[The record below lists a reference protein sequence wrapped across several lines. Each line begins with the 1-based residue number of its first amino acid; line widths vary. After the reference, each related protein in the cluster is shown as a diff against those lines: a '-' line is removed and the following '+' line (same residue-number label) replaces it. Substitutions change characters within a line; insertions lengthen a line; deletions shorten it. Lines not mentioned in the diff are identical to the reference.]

1 VDEEVVECSYFIFAF
16 FDTFFVVLGTAILS
30 CGRACLESDVGCSH
44 CSHIFFVH
52 SVHHSMTSSP
62 PQKKMDSFQENNDA
76 DEVLLA
82 SEQLAYAITASQE
95 TSLRLERSI
104 LSYQSL
110 TATLQHIHQHTRVPI
125 LVPVANGLG
134 YFEGELRHTNDVMA
148 LLGDNWFA
156 ERTVAQAVEICS
168 RRLAF
173 LTKEKEQVTM
183 DLLELEKKQ
192 QLLES
197 EFQQQSAASAA
208 APRVAPSA
216 AARKANPAA
225 SQRQTTRVAP
235 GGAQVDA
242 IPAATTMEGLL
253 ESSPL
258 TPAGATNKRNSDEQ
272 REREGVSAES
282 QDDDLETDDDADS
295 DIPQFHPDDELT
307 DDELEALEKSIDP
320 KRLNDDEYV
329 EKLMLDMMMAKRAAR
344 LGFATSAVFGD
355 DDDDDGGA
363 EAGPTVSS
371 SPTSYNTPADIG
383 PRPAAAT
390 ATGSKEAASQLLS
403 SGDVA
408 SRVVGQEA
416 DKTKPRKHVSFD
428 LEALDNNAQ
437 QEQRRQQQ
445 QYSATTTAFLRN
457 TMTSNQPTV
466 AAAAAEVDCTNE
478 FSFEDEFGRRVSVPG
493 LPQQLQQ
500 QGATTLVPPTTSVGE
515 QRRPFVSAPTF
526 SPLGSIA
533 ERPQRA
539 VGGAGAA
546 SPGAGGSVAGRSV
559 FMQRMLGEGR

>member
-1 VDEEVVECSYFIFAF
+1 
-16 FDTFFVVLGTAILS
+16 
-30 CGRACLESDVGCSH
+30 
-44 CSHIFFVH
+44 VH
-52 SVHHSMTSSP
+52 SVRSSLNDKQP
-62 PQKKMDSFQENNDA
+62 KIKRPQETLPKKMDSFQEHNDA

-104 LSYQSL
+104 LSYQTL
-110 TATLQHIHQHTRVPI
+110 TATLEHIHQHTRVPI

-168 RRLAF
+168 RRLTF

-197 EFQQQSAASAA
+197 EFQQQSAASASAA

-216 AARKANPAA
+216 AARKSNAAA
-225 SQRQTTRVAP
+225 SQRQATRVAP

-242 IPAATTMEGLL
+242 IPAATNMEGLL
-253 ESSPL
+253 ESPL
-258 TPAGATNKRNSDEQ
+258 TPADATNKRNSDEQ
-272 REREGVSAES
+272 REREGVSAEG
-282 QDDDLETDDDADS
+282 QHDDLENDDDADS

-307 DDELEALEKSIDP
+307 DDELESLEKSIDP

-355 DDDDDGGA
+355 DDEDDDGGA

-383 PRPAAAT
+383 PRPAAAA
-390 ATGSKEAASQLLS
+390 ATGSEEAASQLLS

-408 SRVVGQEA
+408 SRVVGQVD

-428 LEALDNNAQ
+428 REVLDNNAQ
-437 QEQRRQQQ
+437 QEQRRQQ

-457 TMTSNQPTV
+457 TMTSNQPT
-466 AAAAAEVDCTNE
+466 AAAAAEVDGTNE

-493 LPQQLQQ
+493 LLPQQLQQ
-500 QGATTLVPPTTSVGE
+500 QGATTLLPPTTSVGE
-515 QRRPFVSAPTF
+515 QRRPVVSAPTF

-539 VGGAGAA
+539 VGGGAA
-546 SPGAGGSVAGRSV
+546 TAPGAGGCVPGRSV